1 MIPFPNLIA
10 SVLIGIASDTWLKR
24 LIIPFGWGVVFCVY
38 TSIFRRDERDIYIAD
53 HKIFDHKAW
62 WGMSHLQ
69 AFYFVEYMT
78 ASLTSLTWD
87 YFNTSFLTL
96 SSKK

>member
-1 MIPFPNLIA
+1 MITFPNLIA
-10 SVLIGIASDTWLKR
+10 GILIGIASDAWFAR

-53 HKIFDHKAW
+53 RKLFDHKAKW
-62 WGMSHLQ
+62 RMSHLQ

-78 ASLTSLTWD
+78 ASLTSLI
-87 YFNTSFLTL
+87 FSVVSGAIKGLF
-96 SSKK
+96 